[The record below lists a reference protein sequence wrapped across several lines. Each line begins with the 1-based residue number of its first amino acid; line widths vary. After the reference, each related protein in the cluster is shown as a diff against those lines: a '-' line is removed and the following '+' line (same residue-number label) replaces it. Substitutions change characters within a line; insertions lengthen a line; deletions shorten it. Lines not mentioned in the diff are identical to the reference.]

1 VSIRGTIRAYRNDI
15 QRKISFMNEST
26 IWWLIAG
33 SLVGIELMTGTF
45 YLLMLAIGASAGAI
59 AAHAQLSFTTQLI
72 TGSVLGG
79 LAVILWR
86 IYSLQKLKS
95 HPEQVSAQHLD
106 VGETVEVYEWLSN
119 GTAQVKHR
127 GANWTAV
134 CASGVPQVQGVYQIQ
149 DIQGNT
155 LVLHQI

>member
-1 VSIRGTIRAYRNDI
+1 
-15 QRKISFMNEST
+15 
-26 IWWLIAG
+26 
-33 SLVGIELMTGTF
+33 MTGTF
-45 YLLMLAIGASAGAI
+45 YLLMLAIGAAAGAI

-72 TGSVLGG
+72 TGSVVGG

-106 VGETVEVYEWLSN
+106 VGETVEVHEWLSN

-155 LVLHQI
+155 LVLHQV

>member
-1 VSIRGTIRAYRNDI
+1 
-15 QRKISFMNEST
+15 
-26 IWWLIAG
+26 
-33 SLVGIELMTGTF
+33 
-45 YLLMLAIGASAGAI
+45 MLAIGASAGAI
-59 AAHAQLSFTTQLI
+59 AAHAQLSFSTQLI
-72 TGSVLGG
+72 AGAVVGG

-106 VGETVEVYEWLSN
+106 VGEIVEVHEWLSN

-134 CASGVPQVQGVYQIQ
+134 CAEGHSQAPGVYQIQ

-155 LVLHQI
+155 LVLEKK

>member
-1 VSIRGTIRAYRNDI
+1 
-15 QRKISFMNEST
+15 MNEST

-45 YLLMLAIGASAGAI
+45 YLLMLAMGASAGAV
-59 AAHAQLSFTTQLI
+59 AAHAQLSLTTQLI
-72 TGSVLGG
+72 TGSVVGG

-86 IYSLQKLKS
+86 IYSLQKLKL
-95 HPEQVSAQHLD
+95 HPEQVTAQHLD
-106 VGETVEVYEWLSN
+106 VGETVEVHEWLSN

-127 GANWTAV
+127 GANWTAI
-134 CASGVPQVQGVYQIQ
+134 CAPGISQDLGVYLIQ

-155 LVLHQI
+155 LVLHKV

>member
-1 VSIRGTIRAYRNDI
+1 
-15 QRKISFMNEST
+15 MNEST

-33 SLVGIELMTGTF
+33 SLVGIELMAGTF
-45 YLLMLAIGASAGAI
+45 YLLMLAIGASAAAI
-59 AAHAQLSFTTQLI
+59 AAHVQLSFTSQLI
-72 TGSVLGG
+72 AGSVIGG

-86 IYSLQKLKS
+86 IYSLQKLES

-106 VGETVEVYEWLSN
+106 VGETVEVHEWLSN

-127 GANWTAV
+127 GANWTAI
-134 CASGVPQVQGVYQIQ
+134 CAKGISKDLGVYQIQ

-155 LVLHQI
+155 LVLHKV

>member
-1 VSIRGTIRAYRNDI
+1 
-15 QRKISFMNEST
+15 MNEST

-59 AAHAQLSFTTQLI
+59 AAHAQLSFSSQLI
-72 TGSVLGG
+72 TGSVVGG
-79 LAVILWR
+79 LAVVVWR
-86 IYSLQKLKS
+86 VYSLQKLKS
-95 HPEQVSAQHLD
+95 HPEEVSAQHLD
-106 VGETVEVYEWLSN
+106 VGETVEVHEWLSN

-127 GANWTAV
+127 GAHWTAI
-134 CASGVPQVQGVYQIQ
+134 CAKGIPQEVGVYQIQ

-155 LVLHQI
+155 LVLHKV

>member
-1 VSIRGTIRAYRNDI
+1 
-15 QRKISFMNEST
+15 MNEST

-59 AAHAQLSFTTQLI
+59 AAHAQLSFTSQLI
-72 TGSVLGG
+72 AGSAIGG

-86 IYSLQKLKS
+86 TYSLQKLKS

-106 VGETVEVYEWLSN
+106 IGEAVEVHEWLNN

-127 GANWTAV
+127 GTNWTAI
-134 CASGVPQVQGVYQIQ
+134 CAKGISKDLGVYQIQ

-155 LVLHQI
+155 LVLHKI

>member
-1 VSIRGTIRAYRNDI
+1 
-15 QRKISFMNEST
+15 MNESS
-26 IWWLIAG
+26 IWWIIAG

-45 YLLMLAIGASAGAI
+45 YLLMLAIGASASAI
-59 AAHAQLSFTTQLI
+59 AAQAQLSFTTQLI
-72 TGSVLGG
+72 TGSVVGG
-79 LAVILWR
+79 LAVIFLR
-86 IYSLQKLKS
+86 IYALQKIKS

-127 GANWTAV
+127 GANWTAI
-134 CASGVPQVQGVYQIQ
+134 CAEGISKDIGVYQIQ

-155 LVLHQI
+155 LVLHKV

>member
-1 VSIRGTIRAYRNDI
+1 
-15 QRKISFMNEST
+15 MNEST

-59 AAHAQLSFTTQLI
+59 AAHAQLSFSSQLI
-72 TGSVLGG
+72 TGSVVGG
-79 LAVILWR
+79 LAVIVWR
-86 IYSLQKLKS
+86 VYSLQKLKL
-95 HPEQVSAQHLD
+95 HPEEVSAQHLD
-106 VGETVEVYEWLSN
+106 VGETVEVHEWLSN

-127 GANWTAV
+127 GAHWTAI
-134 CASGVPQVQGVYQIQ
+134 CAKGIPQELGVYQIQ

-155 LVLHQI
+155 LVLHKV

>member
-1 VSIRGTIRAYRNDI
+1 
-15 QRKISFMNEST
+15 MNEST

-33 SLVGIELMTGTF
+33 SLVGAELLTGTF
-45 YLLMLAIGASAGAI
+45 YLLMLAIGASAGAL
-59 AAHAQLSFTTQLI
+59 AAHAQLSFSSQLI
-72 TGSVLGG
+72 AGAVVGG
-79 LAVILWR
+79 LAVVLWR
-86 IYSLQKLKS
+86 IYSMQKLKS

-106 VGETVEVYEWLSN
+106 VGEIVEVHEWLSN

-134 CASGVPQVQGVYQIQ
+134 CAEGHTQAPGVYQIQ

-155 LVLHQI
+155 LVLEKK